1 MAARTATGDV
11 AIADRKSKL
20 IEAEDGKNPVQSPSQ
35 TLCLRA
41 SVRSPRQ
48 LEKQCRADCFLASH
62 GGTKGSEKKP
72 GMEVVVIV

>member
-41 SVRSPRQ
+41 SVRSLFVWQAKAVHRKSRDPM
-48 LEKQCRADCFLASH
+48 AI
-62 GGTKGSEKKP
+62 P
-72 GMEVVVIV
+72 